1 MGNAADLQDI
11 STYPSVMEI
20 QTSPNPAL
28 RIPDEPDDP
37 LDFEDMVAALFAA
50 SRWHV
55 SQNIRSLD
63 GKTELLEADIVAT
76 VSYTHLTLPTS
87 DLV

>member
-37 LDFEDMVAALFAA
+37 LHGGAP
-50 SRWHV
+50 SR
-55 SQNIRSLD
+55 
-63 GKTELLEADIVAT
+63 LLLLQV
-76 VSYTHLTLPTS
+76 H
-87 DLV
+87 